1 MCQRMV
7 LGHESDG
14 RDALFHNDCFQLGVC
29 STFLIHFTQG
39 MKTVDD
45 RQTVLILIDT
55 FEVLANTGFA
65 IGIVRFRVI
74 LLFEIYQALKDLS

>member
-1 MCQRMV
+1 
-7 LGHESDG
+7 
-14 RDALFHNDCFQLGVC
+14 
-29 STFLIHFTQG
+29 

>member
-1 MCQRMV
+1 MV
-7 LGHESDG
+7 LGHEGDG
-14 RDALFHNDCFQLGVC
+14 RDAFFHNDCFQLGVC